1 MPTCAKCGKFI
12 SASHYERHLKRCG
25 VVREKEPS
33 HLGESVTARLES
45 EERGTELVHPIVEKQ
60 AAAQAGGTDYS
71 PPDEEPRGTN
81 WTKVAAYFVIFLLI
95 GSTVV
100 FFLLYFLSV
109 L

>member
-1 MPTCAKCGKFI
+1 M
-12 SASHYERHLKRCG
+12 
-25 VVREKEPS
+25 
-33 HLGESVTARLES
+33 LES
-45 EERGTELVHPIVEKQ
+45 REQRNEPGHPTEEQHAGTH
-60 AAAQAGGTDYS
+60 AGTDY